1 VKVISPSK
9 LCAYLPARRCA
20 PSSCGSS
27 LRLVPCSQ
35 TSNSLRALGNSI
47 PLAAA
52 EEALRPSTSHRFDSQ
67 FGGHH
72 GLGQYGAELP
82 PNELVV
88 YTWPDATLREL
99 TELIKS
105 AQPAARRQNVRL
117 EFALVYPDARG
128 RNTMRPVRPTKP
140 HWRGWGDLLW
150 MLGTENL
157 FGNEGAELVPE
168 GPMSN

>member
-1 VKVISPSK
+1 MCPF
-9 LCAYLPARRCA
+9 L
-20 PSSCGSS
+20 
-27 LRLVPCSQ
+27 LRVFP
-35 TSNSLRALGNSI
+35 
-47 PLAAA
+47 
-52 EEALRPSTSHRFDSQ
+52 Q

-128 RNTMRPVRPTKP
+128 RNTMRPVGVVNTSRVGPDDLKTLKKLSFQT
-140 HWRGWGDLLW
+140 GDYMDVAIL
-150 MLGTENL
+150 
-157 FGNEGAELVPE
+157 
-168 GPMSN
+168 